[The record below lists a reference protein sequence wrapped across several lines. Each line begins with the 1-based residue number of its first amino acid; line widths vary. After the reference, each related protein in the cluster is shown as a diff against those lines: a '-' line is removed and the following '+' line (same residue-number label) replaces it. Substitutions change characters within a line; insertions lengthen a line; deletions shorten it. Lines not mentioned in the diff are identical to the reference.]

1 MKSIRKV
8 EMSLTSTKLSAIS
21 LFSGAGGD
29 TLGMKNA
36 GIDVIG
42 YVEWNK
48 NAIETHKQNFPE
60 CKLIGKDITK
70 INDKEFEKYKGV
82 DIIFGGFPCQS
93 FSNGGKKKADDE
105 RGFLY
110 QEFVRATNIIR
121 PKFIIGE
128 NVYGLLSRKME
139 DGVLFIDRIIKE
151 FSDIGYDVKYKL
163 FNMKNYGIPQCR
175 KRILI
180 YGIRN
185 DLQNEAGE
193 SIKCNLENV
202 NEIED
207 KKFNKDVVEF
217 SLENS
222 LKIDKQSI
230 IDEIKK
236 ENYIS
241 NRDNNDESWGNPPTN
256 LKKCYNKEEI
266 SFGKRSSP
274 MHSCIIDLEDVSR
287 TILCSYGRMPR
298 LFVPIH
304 NQNGFYLRPYTTTEL
319 QMLQGFP
326 KNYKIYGNYIE
337 QVKQIGNAVPP
348 LFITHILNYIKDIL
362 DEEIIEL

>member
-1 MKSIRKV
+1 MTI
-8 EMSLTSTKLSAIS
+8 TSKMSAIS

-42 YVEWNK
+42 YVEWDK
-48 NAIETHKQNFPE
+48 NAIETHQQNFPE

-70 INDKEFEKYKGV
+70 IQDKEFEKYKGT

-93 FSNGGKKKADDE
+93 FSHGGNKRADDQ

-110 QEFVRATNIIR
+110 KEFVRATSIIK

-139 DGVLFIDRIIKE
+139 DGVLFIDKITQE

-175 KRILI
+175 KRVLI
-180 YGIRN
+180 YGIRK
-185 DLQNEAGE
+185 DLQTD
-193 SIKCNLENV
+193 CNLDCV
-202 NEIED
+202 REIET
-207 KKFNKDVVEF
+207 KKFNKDIIEF

-222 LKIDKQSI
+222 LKIEKKLI
-230 IDEIKK
+230 IDEIRKGDYVQDMK
-236 ENYIS
+236 
-241 NRDNNDESWGNPPTN
+241 NNDHSWGKPPTN
-256 LKKCYNKEEI
+256 LKKCYENEKI
-266 SFGKRSSP
+266 SFRKRSSST
-274 MHSCIIDLEDVSR
+274 HSCIIDLEDVSR

-298 LFVPIH
+298 LFVPIR
-304 NQNGFYLRPYTTTEL
+304 NQNGFYLRPYTITEL
-319 QMLQGFP
+319 QMIQGFP
-326 KNYKIYGNYIE
+326 KEYKFCGNYIK
-337 QVKQIGNAVPP
+337 QVTQIGNAIPP
-348 LFITHILNYIKDIL
+348 LFITHIINYIKDIL
-362 DEEIIEL
+362 FE